1 MKILNWLGA
10 VAIMLAGLFF
20 VNRTR
25 VHQQRADR
33 LQEKRVAEEQKKKG
47 SSLKKAAVLGKKVEV
62 SMARAKAAKA
72 KSAARV
78 KKLEERNETSLAD
91 RVSDFNNSL

>member
-1 MKILNWLGA
+1 MKILNWLAA
-10 VAIMLAGLFF
+10 VAVMLAGLFF

-33 LQEKRVAEEQKKKG
+33 LQEKRVVEEQKKKS
-47 SSLKKAAVLGKKVEV
+47 SSLKKAAALGKKVET
-62 SMARAKAAKA
+62 SMAKAEAAKA
-72 KSAARV
+72 KSAARL

-91 RVSDFNNSL
+91 RVRDFNNSL